1 MRFLPFLMWLLCAPV
16 MAAVG
21 DGKFDLDI
29 PAADADIALKHLSRQ
44 TGHSVIFQ
52 SVEVED
58 IQTNSLAGRYTIHVA
73 IEVLKRSVFLSS
85 LVPAQFRVAM
95 EISPQEP
102 VLLPSQDDSVIT
114 NFLEIGFTR
123 RGFGKELVRPGRCKQ
138 GLG

>member
-1 MRFLPFLMWLLCAPV
+1 MPSILQIVSKIGRGGCRRFLPFLMWLTFAPV

-29 PAADADIALKHLSRQ
+29 PAADADIALKHLSCQ

-73 IEVLKRSVFLSS
+73 R
-85 LVPAQFRVAM
+85 
-95 EISPQEP
+95 
-102 VLLPSQDDSVIT
+102 
-114 NFLEIGFTR
+114 
-123 RGFGKELVRPGRCKQ
+123 
-138 GLG
+138 